1 MSVIFGIVE
10 GKSIIIA
17 GDKRASSVDGVFISD
32 NEQKVTEINEHL
44 GIATA
49 GNVAI
54 EKAILKNVEDRE
66 NKEFMVIDDFVEI
79 IRDFYN
85 KVIENQCDSIFNLP
99 FYCLIAGRGSD
110 GKGHLV
116 NAGRFK
122 NGFAAKEVPMA
133 LYPPNDLDQD
143 KCNQI
148 FAKNYKLYHTQFCE
162 RTVREV
168 AELSKLVSV
177 IGNKWVYECK
187 SGKGRIYNF

>member
-10 GKSIIIA
+10 KNSIIIA
-17 GDKRASSVDGVFISD
+17 GDNRVSSVDGVFISD

-54 EKAILKNVEDRE
+54 EKAILMNIDDRE
-66 NKEFMVIDDFVEI
+66 DKELIVIDDLIEI
-79 IRDFYN
+79 MKDFYN
-85 KVIENQCDSIFNLP
+85 NVIENQCDSIFKLP
-99 FYCLIAGRGSD
+99 FYSLIAGKGSD

-116 NAGRFK
+116 NAGRFV

-133 LYPPNDLDQD
+133 LYPPNDVNQD

-148 FAKNYKLYHTQFCE
+148 FAKNYKLYHAQFCE

-168 AELSKLVSV
+168 AELSQLVSAG
-177 IGNKWVYECK
+177 GNNWIYDCK
-187 SGKGRIYNF
+187 SKKGKLHDF